1 MPVVAIFRAGSVE
14 VQLNEKIDSL
24 RRTKHTR
31 GQRENNDKDPAK
43 GIRPWDYSNGT
54 FGIEHLTALGL
65 FFRLY
70 ACVFLVRRGVL
81 LSATANLRMCW
92 PNLACLS

>member
-65 FFRLY
+65 FFSPVCM
-70 ACVFLVRRGVL
+70 CVSGAAWSVAIGNGKSSHVL
-81 LSATANLRMCW
+81 A
-92 PNLACLS
+92 